1 MSQFVVQVIGVGVT
15 AIWSAAASFVLIKLT
30 QMAVGLRVHPDIETQ
45 GLDLASHGEA
55 GYNVAFGGS
64 SE

>member
-1 MSQFVVQVIGVGVT
+1 
-15 AIWSAAASFVLIKLT
+15 
-30 QMAVGLRVHPDIETQ
+30 LRVHPDIETQ